1 MTVREFVETNN
12 LKILTQGDMDK
23 DITGCYIGDL
33 LSLAM
38 SRAEEGQLWITI
50 QGNVNIAAVAVLADL
65 ACILVVE
72 GRPIDADTE
81 KKAKEQQVTI
91 LSSELSAYE
100 AACLLHSQL
109 S

>member
-1 MTVREFVETNN
+1 MTVREFAETNN
-12 LKILTQGDMDK
+12 LKILTQGDLDK

-81 KKAKEQQVTI
+81 QKAKEQQVTI
-91 LSSELSAYE
+91 LSSDLSAYE